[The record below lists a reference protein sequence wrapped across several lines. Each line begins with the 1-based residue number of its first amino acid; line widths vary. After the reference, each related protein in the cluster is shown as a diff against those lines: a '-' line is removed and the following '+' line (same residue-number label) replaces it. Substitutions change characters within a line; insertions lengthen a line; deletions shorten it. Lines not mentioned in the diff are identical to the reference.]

1 MFKYAIKRVLRGYK
15 LFIALTIGVLI
26 ATTFFA
32 SMIVSA
38 DVATKEALLNA
49 LEDVDYDARV
59 SANNITW
66 SDQNFTDLRATM
78 EDMPDVVSVDVYSKY
93 TYNHNASRGEIFD
106 IVGADPQS
114 TLWNTFEHINGSESL
129 AANETWVVASSMN
142 ASLLKAG
149 EVIQTSISIMTTEF
163 PYFSSVEINLTIAG
177 FIDIPSRTARLLNPP
192 IIIDFFG
199 FIQLE
204 MGDWRVYDLLIVD
217 WESTIRPVIQ
227 WFDQQE
233 NVTSM
238 VMSSGFVCRLDR
250 DVLVNP
256 YDVGASAANIADT
269 LAKVEDRTA
278 HFNTQVT
285 NLIGSTLQML
295 SLMSGILILAFVSL
309 AAPIIF
315 MSWYSSTML
324 SDVSY
329 NLRRR
334 EFGLLQTKGFGPKTI
349 KRMLMFEGAIIGLIG
364 GVAGLFFGTTIAH
377 LILDVSMETPFV
389 ALSANPINTAV
400 IIGFGLIIALWSVR
414 GPADRAAK
422 LDPLDSLKQYIYIEE
437 QREYKNL
444 LPRIALLLGTYK
456 IVVWTLGISMQT
468 LLATAMSSGFI
479 VLIAIA
485 LWTPI
490 DALLNF
496 IGPILFLYGL
506 TKILLSGSQKF
517 QEFIVRVGGRFFG
530 PFGALATRNV
540 QRNPVR
546 NAALVFTVA
555 LIVSYGVF
563 SVGSLFA
570 EQDRLERTNL
580 YYVGSDV
587 SASFLTESDMTEIQ
601 ESVQNFEGITDLTVE
616 YWLTMTS
623 SRGGVNV
630 RGIDPAT
637 WTEAA
642 FYETSWFS
650 GAILEEVLS
659 NFTGNKIILSVS
671 LARQLELR
679 VGNSITL
686 RGTDSSDFHMM
697 DIVALIGYVSPV
709 EDLLADFAQDMVGD
723 IAFGGTY
730 PSYVPYDY
738 LNETGLED
746 ISTGHLLMK
755 TILGTNG
762 TLLEAEISAAF
773 PEVVDT
779 DSTTTRAAAAQ
790 ENTFEVGGT
799 RARWVGILFGGV
811 LAIVGTMLIVG
822 LTLKEKEYET
832 TLLGVRGFT
841 RGQILK
847 VLAGEVLVMVLFSLL
862 LGLFTGFIQLFGDI
876 ANVSENTQILVRPY
890 IVLSPLAILG
900 MAAIAIA
907 ILISAL
913 IPVLMTSRFTEDKV
927 DVLRE

>member
-1 MFKYAIKRVLRGYK
+1 MFKYAVKRVLRGYK

-26 ATTFFA
+26 ATTFFS

-38 DVATKEALLNA
+38 DVMTKEALVNA
-49 LEDVDYDARV
+49 LEDLDYDARI
-59 SANNITW
+59 SANNVTW
-66 SDQNFTDLRATM
+66 SNQNFTDLKALM
-78 EDMPDVVSVDVYSKY
+78 DDMPDVTSADVYSKY
-93 TYNHNASRGEIFD
+93 TYNRNASRGEIFD
-106 IVGADPQS
+106 VVGADSQS
-114 TLWNTFEHINGSESL
+114 TLWNTFEHINGSTSL
-129 AANETWVVASSMN
+129 AANETWVVASSTN
-142 ASLLKAG
+142 ASLLHAG
-149 EVIQTSISIMTTEF
+149 ETIQTSIPIMTTEF

-192 IIIDFFG
+192 FIFDLG
-199 FIQLE
+199 FIQIE
-204 MGDWRVYDLLIVD
+204 IGDWRTYDLLIVD
-217 WESTIRPVIQ
+217 WESTIQPVVQ

-233 NVTSM
+233 NMTSM
-238 VMSSGFVCRLDR
+238 AMSSGFLATLDR

-256 YDVGASAANIADT
+256 YDVGASAANIGDT
-269 LAKVEDRTA
+269 LARVEDRTA
-278 HFNTQVT
+278 QFNTQVT
-285 NLIGSTLQML
+285 NLVGSTLQML
-295 SLMSGILILAFVSL
+295 SLMSGILVLAFVSL

-334 EFGLLQTKGFGPKTI
+334 EIGLLQTKGFGPKII

-364 GVAGLFFGTTIAH
+364 GVAGLFFGTAIAH
-377 LILDVSMETPFV
+377 LILDVSMETPFI
-389 ALSANPINTAV
+389 ALSANPLNTAV
-400 IIGFGLIIALWSVR
+400 IIGFGFILAIWSVR

-422 LDPLDSLKQYIYIEE
+422 LDPLDSLKQYVYVEE

-444 LPRIALLLGTYK
+444 LPRIALILGTYK
-456 IVVWTLGISMQT
+456 IVVWILGISMQT
-468 LLATAMSSGFI
+468 LLGSAMSSGFI
-479 VLIAIA
+479 AIIAIA

-490 DALLNF
+490 DAFLNF
-496 IGPILFLYGL
+496 AGPILFLYGL

-517 QEFIVRVGGRFFG
+517 QKLVVRAGGRFFG

-587 SASFLTESDMTEIQ
+587 SASFLSGSNMTEIQ
-601 ESVQNFEGITDLTVE
+601 DSAQSFEGVTDLTVE

-623 SRGGVNV
+623 SRGGVDV
-630 RGIDPAT
+630 KGIEPAT

-650 GAILEEVLS
+650 GAVLEDVLS

-686 RGTDSSDFHMM
+686 RGADSSDLHRF
-697 DIVALIGYVSPV
+697 DIVALIGYVSPI
-709 EDLLADFAQDMVGD
+709 EDLVGGFAGGMGGEF
-723 IAFGGTY
+723 AFGGTY
-730 PSYVPYDY
+730 PSYVPSAY
-738 LNETGLED
+738 LNETGLVD
-746 ISTGHLLMK
+746 ISTGHLLLK
-755 TILGTNG
+755 TIAGTNG
-762 TLLEAEISAAF
+762 TLLEQEIVAAY
-773 PEVVDT
+773 PEVAGT
-779 DSTTTRAAAAQ
+779 DSFTTRVAASQ

-799 RARWVGILFGGV
+799 RARWV
-811 LAIVGTMLIVG
+811 AC
-822 LTLKEKEYET
+822 
-832 TLLGVRGFT
+832 LL
-841 RGQILK
+841 
-847 VLAGEVLVMVLFSLL
+847 SL
-862 LGLFTGFIQLFGDI
+862 
-876 ANVSENTQILVRPY
+876 EPC
-890 IVLSPLAILG
+890 
-900 MAAIAIA
+900 
-907 ILISAL
+907 
-913 IPVLMTSRFTEDKV
+913 
-927 DVLRE
+927 

>member
-1 MFKYAIKRVLRGYK
+1 MFKYAIKRVLRGHK

-26 ATTFFA
+26 ATTFFS

-38 DVATKEALLNA
+38 DVMTKEALLNA
-49 LEDVDYDARV
+49 LDELDYDARI

-66 SDQNFTDLRATM
+66 SNQNFTDLKALM
-78 EDMPDVVSVDVYSKY
+78 EDMPDVVSADVYSKY
-93 TYNHNASRGEIFD
+93 TYNHNASRGESFD

-114 TLWNTFEHINGSESL
+114 TLWNTFEHINGSTSL
-129 AANETWVVASSMN
+129 AANETWVVASSAN

-149 EVIQTSISIMTTEF
+149 EIIQTSIPIQTTEF

-177 FIDIPSRTARLLNPP
+177 FIDIPSQTVRLLNPVQ
-192 IIIDFFG
+192 IIDLG
-199 FIQLE
+199 FIQIE
-204 MGDWRVYDLLIVD
+204 IGDWRTYDLLIVD
-217 WESTIRPVIQ
+217 WESTIQPMVQ

-233 NVTSM
+233 NVTRM
-238 VMSSGFVCRLDR
+238 VMSSGFLARLDR

-256 YDVGASAANIADT
+256 YDVGASSANIADT
-269 LAKVEDRTA
+269 LARVEDRTA

-334 EFGLLQTKGFGPKTI
+334 EFGLLQTKGFGPKVI

-364 GVAGLFFGTTIAH
+364 GVAGLFCGTAIAH

-400 IIGFGLIIALWSVR
+400 IIGFGLFIALWSVR

-456 IVVWTLGISMQT
+456 IVVWILGISMQT

-479 VLIAIA
+479 VLIAIL

-517 QEFIVRVGGRFFG
+517 QEFVVRIGGRFFG

-540 QRNPVR
+540 KRNPVR

-587 SASFLTESDMTEIQ
+587 SASFLAGSDMTEIQ
-601 ESVQNFEGITDLTVE
+601 EFAQNIESITDVTTE

-623 SRGGVNV
+623 SRGGVDV
-630 RGIDPAT
+630 RGIEPAT

-642 FYETSWFS
+642 FYEPSWFS
-650 GAILEEVLS
+650 GAVLEDVFS

-686 RGTDSSDFHMM
+686 RGTDSSDLHRM

-709 EDLLADFAQDMVGD
+709 EDLLSDMVGE

-738 LNETGLED
+738 LNETDLED
-746 ISTGHLLMK
+746 ISTGLLLMK
-755 TILGTNG
+755 TIPGTNG

-779 DSTTTRAAAAQ
+779 DSTTTRVAAAQ

-799 RARWVGILFGGV
+799 RARWVGILFGCV
-811 LAIVGTMLIVG
+811 LAVVGTLLVVG

-841 RGQILK
+841 RGQTLK
-847 VLAGEVLVMVLFSLL
+847 VLAGEVLVMILFSLM
-862 LGLFTGFIQLFGDI
+862 LGLLTGFIQLFGDI
-876 ANVSENTQILVRPY
+876 ANVSENTQILVRPQ
-890 IVLSPLAILG
+890 IVLSPLAILS
-900 MAAIAIA
+900 MAAIAIVV
-907 ILISAL
+907 LISAL
-913 IPVLMTSRFTEDKV
+913 IPVLLTSRFTEDKV

>member
-15 LFIALTIGVLI
+15 LFIALTIGVVI
-26 ATTFFA
+26 ATTFFS

-38 DVATKEALLNA
+38 DVMTKEALLDA
-49 LEDVDYDARV
+49 LEDLDYDARV

-66 SDQNFTDLRATM
+66 SNQNFTDLKALI
-78 EDMPDVVSVDVYSKY
+78 EDMPDVVSADVYSKY
-93 TYNHNASRGEIFD
+93 TYNRNASRGETFD
-106 IVGADPQS
+106 VVGADPQS
-114 TLWNTFEHINGSESL
+114 TLWNTFEHINGSVSL
-129 AANETWVVASSMN
+129 AANETWVVASSTN
-142 ASLLKAG
+142 ASLLSAG
-149 EVIQTSISIMTTEF
+149 EIIQTSIPVQTTEF
-163 PYFSSVEINLTIAG
+163 PYFSFVEINLTIAG
-177 FIDIPSRTARLLNPP
+177 FIDIPMQTARLLNPAQ
-192 IIIDFFG
+192 IIDLG
-199 FIQLE
+199 FIQIE
-204 MGDWRVYDLLIVD
+204 IGDWRTYDLLIVD

-227 WFDQQE
+227 WFDQQK
-233 NVTSM
+233 NVSSM
-238 VMSSGFVCRLDR
+238 VMSSGFLCRLDR
-250 DVLVNP
+250 DILVNP

-269 LAKVEDRTA
+269 LARVEDRTA
-278 HFNTQVT
+278 HFNTQVA

-295 SLMSGILILAFVSL
+295 SFMSGILILAFVSL

-364 GVAGLFFGTTIAH
+364 GVTGLFFGTTIAH

-400 IIGFGLIIALWSVR
+400 IIGFGLVIALWSVR

-456 IVVWTLGISMQT
+456 IVVWILGISMQT
-468 LLATAMSSGFI
+468 LLGTAMSSGFI
-479 VLIAIA
+479 VLIAIL

-517 QEFIVRVGGRFFG
+517 QKFVVRVGGRFFG

-587 SASFLTESDMTEIQ
+587 SASFLTGADMTEIQ
-601 ESVQNFEGITDLTVE
+601 ETAQNFESVTDLTVE

-623 SRGGVNV
+623 SRGGLDI
-630 RGIDPAT
+630 RGIEPAT

-642 FYETSWFS
+642 FYESGWFS
-650 GAILEEVLS
+650 GAVLEDVFS

-686 RGTDSSDFHMM
+686 RGTDSSDLHRM
-697 DIVALIGYVSPV
+697 DIVALIGYVSPI
-709 EDLLADFAQDMVGD
+709 EGLMSDMVGEF
-723 IAFGGTY
+723 AFGGTY
-730 PSYVPYDY
+730 PSYVPSEY
-738 LNETGLED
+738 LIETGLED
-746 ISTGHLLMK
+746 ISAGHLLMK
-755 TILGTNG
+755 TIPGSNG
-762 TLLEAEISAAF
+762 TLLEEEISTAF

-811 LAIVGTMLIVG
+811 LAVVGTLLIVG

-841 RGQILK
+841 RGQTLK

-862 LGLFTGFIQLFGDI
+862 LGVLTGFIQLFGDI
-876 ANVSENTQILVRPY
+876 ANVSENTQILVRPQ

-907 ILISAL
+907 VLISAL
-913 IPVLMTSRFTEDKV
+913 TPVLMTSRFTEDKV

>member
-26 ATTFFA
+26 ATTFFS

-38 DVATKEALLNA
+38 DVMTKEALLDA
-49 LEDVDYDARV
+49 LDELDYDARI

-66 SDQNFTDLRATM
+66 SNQNFTDLKALM
-78 EDMPDVVSVDVYSKY
+78 EDMPDVVSADVYSKY
-93 TYNHNASRGEIFD
+93 AYNHNASRRESFD
-106 IVGADPQS
+106 IVGSDPQS
-114 TLWNTFEHINGSESL
+114 TLWNTFEHINGSTSL
-129 AANETWVVASSMN
+129 AANETWVVASSAN

-149 EVIQTSISIMTTEF
+149 ETIQTSIPIQTTEF

-177 FIDIPSRTARLLNPP
+177 FIDIPSQTVRLLNPAQ
-192 IIIDFFG
+192 IIDLG
-199 FIQLE
+199 FIQFE
-204 MGDWRVYDLLIVD
+204 MGDWRIYDLLIVD
-217 WESTIRPVIQ
+217 WDQTIQPVIQ

-238 VMSSGFVCRLDR
+238 VMSSGFLCRLDR

-269 LAKVEDRTA
+269 LARVEDRTA
-278 HFNTQVT
+278 HFNTKVT

-334 EFGLLQTKGFGPKTI
+334 EFGLLQTKGFGPKVI

-364 GVAGLFFGTTIAH
+364 GVAGLFCGTAIAH

-400 IIGFGLIIALWSVR
+400 IIGFGLIIAIWSVR

-437 QREYKNL
+437 QREYKKL

-456 IVVWTLGISMQT
+456 IVVWILGISMQT
-468 LLATAMSSGFI
+468 LLGTAMSSGFI
-479 VLIAIA
+479 VLIAIL

-517 QEFIVRVGGRFFG
+517 QKFVVRVGGRFFG

-587 SASFLTESDMTEIQ
+587 SASFLTGADMTEIQ
-601 ESVQNFEGITDLTVE
+601 ETAQNFESVTDLTVE

-623 SRGGVNV
+623 SRGRVDI
-630 RGIDPAT
+630 RGIEPAT

-642 FYETSWFS
+642 FYESGWFS
-650 GAILEEVLS
+650 GAVLEDVFS

-686 RGTDSSDFHMM
+686 RGTDSSDLHRM
-697 DIVALIGYVSPV
+697 DIVALIGYVSPI
-709 EDLLADFAQDMVGD
+709 EDLMSDMVGEF
-723 IAFGGTY
+723 AFGGTY
-730 PSYVPYDY
+730 PSYVPSEY
-738 LNETGLED
+738 LIETGLED
-746 ISTGHLLMK
+746 ISAGHLLMK
-755 TILGTNG
+755 TIPGSNG
-762 TLLEAEISAAF
+762 TLLEEEISTAF

-811 LAIVGTMLIVG
+811 LAVVGTLLIVG

-841 RGQILK
+841 RGQTLK

-862 LGLFTGFIQLFGDI
+862 LGVLTGFIQLFGDI
-876 ANVSENTQILVRPY
+876 ANVSENTQILVRPQ

-907 ILISAL
+907 VLISAL
-913 IPVLMTSRFTEDKV
+913 TPVLMTSRFTEDKV

>member
-1 MFKYAIKRVLRGYK
+1 
-15 LFIALTIGVLI
+15 
-26 ATTFFA
+26 
-32 SMIVSA
+32 
-38 DVATKEALLNA
+38 
-49 LEDVDYDARV
+49 
-59 SANNITW
+59 
-66 SDQNFTDLRATM
+66 
-78 EDMPDVVSVDVYSKY
+78 
-93 TYNHNASRGEIFD
+93 
-106 IVGADPQS
+106 
-114 TLWNTFEHINGSESL
+114 
-129 AANETWVVASSMN
+129 
-142 ASLLKAG
+142 
-149 EVIQTSISIMTTEF
+149 
-163 PYFSSVEINLTIAG
+163 
-177 FIDIPSRTARLLNPP
+177 
-192 IIIDFFG
+192 
-199 FIQLE
+199 
-204 MGDWRVYDLLIVD
+204 
-217 WESTIRPVIQ
+217 
-227 WFDQQE
+227 
-233 NVTSM
+233 
-238 VMSSGFVCRLDR
+238 
-250 DVLVNP
+250 
-256 YDVGASAANIADT
+256 
-269 LAKVEDRTA
+269 
-278 HFNTQVT
+278 
-285 NLIGSTLQML
+285 ML
-295 SLMSGILILAFVSL
+295 SFMSAILILAFVSL

-422 LDPLDSLKQYIYIEE
+422 LDPLDSLKQYVYIEE

-456 IVVWTLGISMQT
+456 IVVWILGISMQT
-468 LLATAMSSGFI
+468 MLATAMSSGFI
-479 VLIAIA
+479 VLIVVA

-506 TKILLSGSQKF
+506 TKMLLSGSQRF
-517 QEFIVRVGGRFFG
+517 QEFVVRVGRRFFG

-540 QRNPVR
+540 KRNPVR

-601 ESVQNFEGITDLTVE
+601 ESAQNFEGVTDLTVE

-623 SRGGVNV
+623 SRGGVDV
-630 RGIDPAT
+630 RGIEPAT

-642 FYETSWFS
+642 FHETSWFS
-650 GAILEEVLS
+650 GAVLEDVLS

-686 RGTDSSDFHMM
+686 RGTDSSDLHRM
-697 DIVALIGYVSPV
+697 DIVALIGYVSPI
-709 EDLLADFAQDMVGD
+709 EDLMADMIGEF
-723 IAFGGTY
+723 AFGGTY
-730 PSYVPYDY
+730 PSYVPSDY
-738 LNETGLED
+738 LKETGLED
-746 ISTGHLLMK
+746 ISTGHLLLK
-755 TILGTNG
+755 TIPGTNG
-762 TLLEAEISAAF
+762 TLLEQEIFAAF

-779 DSTTTRAAAAQ
+779 DSLTTRIAASQ

-811 LAIVGTMLIVG
+811 LAVVGTLLIVG

-841 RGQILK
+841 RGQTLK
-847 VLAGEVLVMVLFSLL
+847 VLAGEVMVMVLFSLL
-862 LGLFTGFIQLFGDI
+862 LGLLTGFIQLFGDI
-876 ANVSENTQILVRPY
+876 ANVSENTQILVRPQ

-907 ILISAL
+907 VVISAL

-927 DVLRE
+927 DILRE

>member
-26 ATTFFA
+26 ATTFFS

-38 DVATKEALLNA
+38 DVMTKEALLDA
-49 LEDVDYDARV
+49 LDELDYDARI

-66 SDQNFTDLRATM
+66 SNQNFTDLKALM
-78 EDMPDVVSVDVYSKY
+78 EDMPDVVSADVYSKY
-93 TYNHNASRGEIFD
+93 AYNHNASRRESFD
-106 IVGADPQS
+106 IVGSDPQS
-114 TLWNTFEHINGSESL
+114 TLWNTFEHINGSTSL
-129 AANETWVVASSMN
+129 AANETWVVASSAN

-149 EVIQTSISIMTTEF
+149 ETIQTSIPIQTTEF

-177 FIDIPSRTARLLNPP
+177 FIDIPSQTVRLLNPAQ
-192 IIIDFFG
+192 IIDLG
-199 FIQLE
+199 FIQFE
-204 MGDWRVYDLLIVD
+204 MGDWRIYDLLIVD
-217 WESTIRPVIQ
+217 WDQTIQPVIQ

-238 VMSSGFVCRLDR
+238 VMSSGFLCRLDR

-269 LAKVEDRTA
+269 LARVEDRTA

-334 EFGLLQTKGFGPKTI
+334 EFGLLQTKGFGPKVI

-364 GVAGLFFGTTIAH
+364 GVAGLFCGTAIAH

-400 IIGFGLIIALWSVR
+400 IIGFGLIIAIWSVR

-437 QREYKNL
+437 QREYKKL

-456 IVVWTLGISMQT
+456 IVVWILGISMQT
-468 LLATAMSSGFI
+468 LLGTAMSSGFI
-479 VLIAIA
+479 VLIAIL

-517 QEFIVRVGGRFFG
+517 QKFVVRVGGRFFG

-587 SASFLTESDMTEIQ
+587 SASFLTGADMTEIQ
-601 ESVQNFEGITDLTVE
+601 ETAQNFESVTDLTVE

-623 SRGGVNV
+623 SRGRVDI
-630 RGIDPAT
+630 RGIEPAT

-642 FYETSWFS
+642 FYESGWFS
-650 GAILEEVLS
+650 GAVLEDVFS

-686 RGTDSSDFHMM
+686 RGTDSSDLHRM
-697 DIVALIGYVSPV
+697 DIVALIGYVSPI
-709 EDLLADFAQDMVGD
+709 EDLMSDMVGEF
-723 IAFGGTY
+723 AFGGTY
-730 PSYVPYDY
+730 PSYVPSEY
-738 LNETGLED
+738 LIETGLED
-746 ISTGHLLMK
+746 ISAGHLLMK
-755 TILGTNG
+755 TIPGSNG
-762 TLLEAEISAAF
+762 TLLEEEISTAF

-811 LAIVGTMLIVG
+811 LAVVGTLLIVG

-841 RGQILK
+841 RGQTLK

-862 LGLFTGFIQLFGDI
+862 LGVLTGFIQLFGDI
-876 ANVSENTQILVRPY
+876 ANVSENTQILVRPQ

-907 ILISAL
+907 VLISAL
-913 IPVLMTSRFTEDKV
+913 TPVLMTSRFTEDKV

>member
-1 MFKYAIKRVLRGYK
+1 M
-15 LFIALTIGVLI
+15 
-26 ATTFFA
+26 
-32 SMIVSA
+32 SDIVSA
-38 DVATKEALLNA
+38 
-49 LEDVDYDARV
+49 
-59 SANNITW
+59 
-66 SDQNFTDLRATM
+66 
-78 EDMPDVVSVDVYSKY
+78 DVYSKY
-93 TYNHNASRGEIFD
+93 TYNRNASRGETFD
-106 IVGADPQS
+106 VVGADPQS
-114 TLWNTFEHINGSESL
+114 TLWSTFEHINGSASL
-129 AANETWVVASSMN
+129 AANETWVVASSTN

-149 EVIQTSISIMTTEF
+149 EIIQTSIPIMTTEF

-192 IIIDFFG
+192 FIFDLG
-199 FIQLE
+199 FIQIE
-204 MGDWRVYDLLIVD
+204 IGDWRTYDLLIVD
-217 WESTIRPVIQ
+217 WDSTIQPVVQ

-233 NVTSM
+233 NMTSM
-238 VMSSGFVCRLDR
+238 VMSSGFLCTLDR

-269 LAKVEDRTA
+269 LARVEDRTA

-285 NLIGSTLQML
+285 NLVGSTLQML
-295 SLMSGILILAFVSL
+295 SFMSGILVLAFISL

-400 IIGFGLIIALWSVR
+400 IIGFGLIIAIWSVR

-456 IVVWTLGISMQT
+456 IVVWLLGISMQT
-468 LLATAMSSGFI
+468 MLASAMSSGFSAI
-479 VLIAIA
+479 IASA

-506 TKILLSGSQKF
+506 TKMLLSGSQKF
-517 QEFIVRVGGRFFG
+517 QELVVRVGGRFFG
-530 PFGALATRNV
+530 PFGTLATRNV
-540 QRNPVR
+540 KRNPVR

-587 SASFLTESDMTEIQ
+587 SASFLTESNMTEIQ
-601 ESVQNFEGITDLTVE
+601 ESAQDFEGVTDLTVE

-623 SRGGVNV
+623 SRGGVDV
-630 RGIDPAT
+630 KGIEPAT

-650 GAILEEVLS
+650 GAVLEDVLS

-686 RGTDSSDFHMM
+686 RGTDASDLHRM
-697 DIVALIGYVSPV
+697 DIVALIGYVSPI
-709 EDLLADFAQDMVGD
+709 EDLMSDMVGEF
-723 IAFGGTY
+723 AFGGTY
-730 PSYVPYDY
+730 PSYVPSEY
-738 LNETGLED
+738 LEETGLED

-755 TILGTNG
+755 TVAGTNG
-762 TLLEAEISAAF
+762 TLLEQEIFDTF
-773 PEVVDT
+773 PEVVGT
-779 DSTTTRAAAAQ
+779 DSLTTRIAASQ

-811 LAIVGTMLIVG
+811 LAVVGTLLIVG

-841 RGQILK
+841 RGQTLK
-847 VLAGEVLVMVLFSLL
+847 VLAGEVLVMVLFSLM
-862 LGLFTGFIQLFGDI
+862 LGLLTGFIQLFGDI
-876 ANVSENTQILVRPY
+876 ANVSESTQILVRPQ

-900 MAAIAIA
+900 MAGISIAV
-907 ILISAL
+907 LISAL
-913 IPVLMTSRFTEDKV
+913 VPVLMTSRFTEDKV

>member
-26 ATTFFA
+26 ATTFFS

-38 DVATKEALLNA
+38 DVMTKEALLNA
-49 LEDVDYDARV
+49 LDELDYDARV
-59 SANNITW
+59 SANNVTW
-66 SDQNFTDLRATM
+66 SNQNFTDLKTLM
-78 EDMPDVVSVDVYSKY
+78 EDIPDVTSVDVYSKY
-93 TYNHNASRGEIFD
+93 TYNHNASRSESFD

-114 TLWNTFEHINGSESL
+114 TLWNTFEHINGSASL
-129 AANETWVVASSMN
+129 AANETWVIASSAN

-149 EVIQTSISIMTTEF
+149 EIIQTSIPIMITEF
-163 PYFSSVEINLTIAG
+163 PYFSSVDINLTIAG
-177 FIDIPSRTARLLNPP
+177 FIDIPSQTAQLLNPAQ
-192 IIIDFFG
+192 IIDLG
-199 FIQLE
+199 FIQIPI
-204 MGDWRVYDLLIVD
+204 GDWRIYDLLIVD

-238 VMSSGFVCRLDR
+238 VMSSGFLCRLDR

-269 LAKVEDRTA
+269 LARVEDRTA

-364 GVAGLFFGTTIAH
+364 GVTGLFFGTAVAH

-437 QREYKNL
+437 QREYKKL

-517 QEFIVRVGGRFFG
+517 QEFVVRVGGRFFG

-555 LIVSYGVF
+555 LIVSYGLF

-587 SASFLTESDMTEIQ
+587 SASFLTGSNMTEIQ
-601 ESVQNFEGITDLTVE
+601 ESVQNFEGVTDLTVE
-616 YWLTMTS
+616 YRLTLTS
-623 SRGGVNV
+623 TRGGVDI
-630 RGIDPAT
+630 RGMEPAT

-650 GAILEEVLS
+650 GAVLEDVLS

-686 RGTDSSDFHMM
+686 RGTGSSDLHRM

-709 EDLLADFAQDMVGD
+709 EVLLADMVGDMVGD
-723 IAFGGTY
+723 IALGGTY
-730 PSYVPYDY
+730 PSYVPSDY
-738 LNETGLED
+738 LKETGLED

-755 TILGTNG
+755 TIPGTNG
-762 TLLEAEISAAF
+762 TLLEQEIYVAF

-779 DSTTTRAAAAQ
+779 DSSTTRVAAAQ

-811 LAIVGTMLIVG
+811 LAVVGTLLIVG

-841 RGQILK
+841 RGQTLK
-847 VLAGEVLVMVLFSLL
+847 VLAGEVLVMGLFSLM
-862 LGLFTGFIQLFGDI
+862 LGLLTGFIQLFGDI
-876 ANVSENTQILVRPY
+876 ANVSESTQILVRPQ

-907 ILISAL
+907 VLISAL

>member
-1 MFKYAIKRVLRGYK
+1 MFKYAVKRVLRGYK

-26 ATTFFA
+26 ATTFFS

-38 DVATKEALLNA
+38 DVMTKEALVNA
-49 LEDVDYDARV
+49 LEDLDYDARV
-59 SANNITW
+59 SANNVTW
-66 SDQNFTDLRATM
+66 SNQNFTDLKALM
-78 EDMPDVVSVDVYSKY
+78 EDMSDVLSADVYNKY
-93 TYNHNASRGEIFD
+93 TYNHNASRGESFD

-114 TLWNTFEHINGSESL
+114 TLWNTFEHINGSVSL
-129 AANETWVVASSMN
+129 AANETWVVASSTN
-142 ASLLKAG
+142 ASLLSAG
-149 EVIQTSISIMTTEF
+149 EIIQTSIPVMTTEF
-163 PYFSSVEINLTIAG
+163 PYFSFVEINLTIAG
-177 FIDIPSRTARLLNPP
+177 FIDIPLQTVRLLNPAQ
-192 IIIDFFG
+192 IIDLG
-199 FIQLE
+199 FIQFE
-204 MGDWRVYDLLIVD
+204 IGDWRTYDLLIVD

-238 VMSSGFVCRLDR
+238 VMSSGFLCRLDR

-269 LAKVEDRTA
+269 LARVEDRTA
-278 HFNTQVT
+278 HFNTKVT
-285 NLIGSTLQML
+285 NLVGTTLQML
-295 SLMSGILILAFVSL
+295 SFMSGILILAFVSL

-364 GVAGLFFGTTIAH
+364 GVTGLFFGTAIAH

-422 LDPLDSLKQYIYIEE
+422 LAPLDSLKQYIFIEE

-456 IVVWTLGISMQT
+456 IVVWILGISMQT

-479 VLIAIA
+479 VLIAVA
-485 LWTPI
+485 LWTPV

-517 QEFIVRVGGRFFG
+517 QAFVVRVGGRFFG
-530 PFGALATRNV
+530 AFGALATRNV

-555 LIVSYGVF
+555 LIVSYGLF

-587 SASFLTESDMTEIQ
+587 SASFLTGSDMTEIQ
-601 ESVQNFEGITDLTVE
+601 ESVLTFEGVTDLTVE
-616 YWLTMTS
+616 YRLTMTS
-623 SRGGVNV
+623 SRGGVDI
-630 RGIDPAT
+630 RGIEPTT

-642 FYETSWFS
+642 FYETGWFS
-650 GAILEEVLS
+650 GAVLEDVLS

-686 RGTDSSDFHMM
+686 RGTDSSDLHRM

-709 EDLLADFAQDMVGD
+709 EDLMSDMVGEF
-723 IAFGGTY
+723 AFGGTY

-762 TLLEAEISAAF
+762 TLLEEEISVAF

-779 DSTTTRAAAAQ
+779 DSTTTRVAASQ

-811 LAIVGTMLIVG
+811 LAVVGTLLVVG

-841 RGQILK
+841 REQTLK

-862 LGLFTGFIQLFGDI
+862 LGLLTGFIQLFGDI
-876 ANVSENTQILVRPY
+876 ANVSENTQILVRPR
-890 IVLSPLAILG
+890 IVLSPLAVLG
-900 MAAIAIA
+900 MAGIAIA
-907 ILISAL
+907 VLISAL

-927 DVLRE
+927 DILRE

>member
-1 MFKYAIKRVLRGYK
+1 
-15 LFIALTIGVLI
+15 
-26 ATTFFA
+26 
-32 SMIVSA
+32 
-38 DVATKEALLNA
+38 
-49 LEDVDYDARV
+49 
-59 SANNITW
+59 
-66 SDQNFTDLRATM
+66 
-78 EDMPDVVSVDVYSKY
+78 
-93 TYNHNASRGEIFD
+93 
-106 IVGADPQS
+106 
-114 TLWNTFEHINGSESL
+114 
-129 AANETWVVASSMN
+129 
-142 ASLLKAG
+142 
-149 EVIQTSISIMTTEF
+149 
-163 PYFSSVEINLTIAG
+163 
-177 FIDIPSRTARLLNPP
+177 
-192 IIIDFFG
+192 
-199 FIQLE
+199 
-204 MGDWRVYDLLIVD
+204 
-217 WESTIRPVIQ
+217 
-227 WFDQQE
+227 
-233 NVTSM
+233 
-238 VMSSGFVCRLDR
+238 
-250 DVLVNP
+250 
-256 YDVGASAANIADT
+256 
-269 LAKVEDRTA
+269 
-278 HFNTQVT
+278 
-285 NLIGSTLQML
+285 ML
-295 SLMSGILILAFVSL
+295 SFMSGILVLAFISL

-334 EFGLLQTKGFGPKTI
+334 EFGLLQTKGFGPKVI

-364 GVAGLFFGTTIAH
+364 GVAGLFFGTAIAH

-400 IIGFGLIIALWSVR
+400 IIGFGLIIAIWSVR

-456 IVVWTLGISMQT
+456 IVVWLLGISMQT
-468 LLATAMSSGFI
+468 MLGTAMSSGFI
-479 VLIAIA
+479 AIIVIA

-517 QEFIVRVGGRFFG
+517 QEFVVRIGGRFFG

-540 QRNPVR
+540 KRNPVR

-587 SASFLTESDMTEIQ
+587 SASFLTESNMTEIQ
-601 ESVQNFEGITDLTVE
+601 ESAQDFEGVTDLTVE

-623 SRGGVNV
+623 SRGGVDV
-630 RGIDPAT
+630 KGIEPAT

-650 GAILEEVLS
+650 GAVLEDVLS

-686 RGTDSSDFHMM
+686 RGTDASDLHRM
-697 DIVALIGYVSPV
+697 DIVALIGYVSPI
-709 EDLLADFAQDMVGD
+709 EDLMSDMVGEF
-723 IAFGGTY
+723 AFGGTY
-730 PSYVPYDY
+730 PSYVPSEY
-738 LNETGLED
+738 LEETGLED

-755 TILGTNG
+755 TVAGTNG
-762 TLLEAEISAAF
+762 TLLEQEIFDTF
-773 PEVVDT
+773 PEVVGT
-779 DSTTTRAAAAQ
+779 DSLTTRIAASQ

-811 LAIVGTMLIVG
+811 LAVVGTLLIVG

-841 RGQILK
+841 RGQTLK
-847 VLAGEVLVMVLFSLL
+847 VLAGEVLVMVLFSLM
-862 LGLFTGFIQLFGDI
+862 LGLLTGFIQLFGDI
-876 ANVSENTQILVRPY
+876 ANVSESTQILVRPQ

-900 MAAIAIA
+900 MAGISIAV
-907 ILISAL
+907 LISAL
-913 IPVLMTSRFTEDKV
+913 VPVLMTSRFTEDKV

>member
-1 MFKYAIKRVLRGYK
+1 MFKYAVKRVLRGYK

-26 ATTFFA
+26 ATTFFS

-38 DVATKEALLNA
+38 DVMTKEALVNA
-49 LEDVDYDARV
+49 LEDLDYDARI
-59 SANNITW
+59 SANNVTW
-66 SDQNFTDLRATM
+66 SNQNFTDLKALM
-78 EDMPDVVSVDVYSKY
+78 DDMPDVTSADVYSKY
-93 TYNHNASRGEIFD
+93 TYNRNASRGEIFD
-106 IVGADPQS
+106 VVGADSQS
-114 TLWNTFEHINGSESL
+114 TLWNTFEHINGSTSL
-129 AANETWVVASSMN
+129 AANETWVVASSTN
-142 ASLLKAG
+142 ASLLHAG
-149 EVIQTSISIMTTEF
+149 ETIQTSIPIMTTEF

-192 IIIDFFG
+192 FIFDLG
-199 FIQLE
+199 FIQIE
-204 MGDWRVYDLLIVD
+204 IGDWRTYDLLIVD
-217 WESTIRPVIQ
+217 WESTIQPVVQ

-233 NVTSM
+233 NMTSM
-238 VMSSGFVCRLDR
+238 AMSSGFLATLDR

-256 YDVGASAANIADT
+256 YDVGASAANIGDT
-269 LAKVEDRTA
+269 LARVEDRTA
-278 HFNTQVT
+278 QFNTQVT
-285 NLIGSTLQML
+285 NLVGSTLQML
-295 SLMSGILILAFVSL
+295 SLMSGILVLAFVSL

-334 EFGLLQTKGFGPKTI
+334 EIGLLQTKGFGPKII

-364 GVAGLFFGTTIAH
+364 GVAGLFFGTAIAH
-377 LILDVSMETPFV
+377 LILDVSMETPFI
-389 ALSANPINTAV
+389 ALSANPLNTAV
-400 IIGFGLIIALWSVR
+400 IIGFGFILAIWSVR

-422 LDPLDSLKQYIYIEE
+422 LDPLDSLKQYVYVEE

-444 LPRIALLLGTYK
+444 LPRIALILGTYK
-456 IVVWTLGISMQT
+456 IVVWILGISMQT
-468 LLATAMSSGFI
+468 LLGSAMSSGFI
-479 VLIAIA
+479 AIIAIA

-490 DALLNF
+490 DAFLNF
-496 IGPILFLYGL
+496 AGPILFLYGL

-517 QEFIVRVGGRFFG
+517 QKLVVRAGGRFFG

-587 SASFLTESDMTEIQ
+587 SASFLSGSNMTEIQ
-601 ESVQNFEGITDLTVE
+601 DSAQSFEGVTDLTVE

-623 SRGGVNV
+623 SRGGVDV
-630 RGIDPAT
+630 KGIEPAT

-650 GAILEEVLS
+650 GAVLEDVLS

-686 RGTDSSDFHMM
+686 RGADSSDLHRF
-697 DIVALIGYVSPV
+697 DIVALIGYVSPI
-709 EDLLADFAQDMVGD
+709 EDLVGGFAGGMGGEF
-723 IAFGGTY
+723 AFGGTY
-730 PSYVPYDY
+730 PSYVPSAY
-738 LNETGLED
+738 LNETGLVD
-746 ISTGHLLMK
+746 ISTGHLLLK
-755 TILGTNG
+755 TIAGTNG
-762 TLLEAEISAAF
+762 TLLEQEIVAAY
-773 PEVVDT
+773 PEVAGT
-779 DSTTTRAAAAQ
+779 DSFTTRVAASQ

-811 LAIVGTMLIVG
+811 LAIVGTLLVVG

-841 RGQILK
+841 RGQTLK

-862 LGLFTGFIQLFGDI
+862 LGLLTGFIQLFGDI
-876 ANVSENTQILVRPY
+876 ANVSENTQILVRPQ
-890 IVLSPLAILG
+890 IVLSPLAVLG
-900 MAAIAIA
+900 MAGIAIA
-907 ILISAL
+907 VLISAL

-927 DVLRE
+927 DILRE